1 MEIICK
7 RCLLSEISD
16 EDTQKTVRELI
27 ETMPEDK
34 KADDTTYRQRL
45 NICKNCDEL
54 INGMCGKCGCYV
66 ELRALQKVRRCPHE
80 NRKW

>member
-1 MEIICK
+1 MNVICK

-16 EDTQKTVRELI
+16 EDTKKTVRELI
-27 ETMPEDK
+27 EAMPEDK
-34 KADDTTYRQRL
+34 KADDTLYRQRL
-45 NICKNCDEL
+45 SICKECSEL

-66 ELRALQKVRRCPHE
+66 ELRALQKIRHCPHE

>member
-16 EDTQKTVRELI
+16 EDTKKTVRELI

-45 NICKNCDEL
+45 SICKECDEL
-54 INGMCGKCGCYV
+54 INGMCGKCGGGLFHCHY
-66 ELRALQKVRRCPHE
+66 
-80 NRKW
+80 RKTIVQCL

>member
-1 MEIICK
+1 MEKICK

-16 EDTQKTVRELI
+16 EDTQKTIKELI

-34 KADDTTYRQRL
+34 KADDTLYRQRL
-45 NICKNCDEL
+45 DICKSCDEL

-80 NRKW
+80 DRKW